1 MSVSRRSFIKTGV
14 VASSGLTLG
23 VSILASTN
31 KKSTSEKAY
40 DLHPLINISTDNEI
54 TLYAQNPEMGQG
66 VKTSLTMII
75 AEELDVDWSQ
85 VKIQQADWI
94 RGEDLQFSGGS
105 LSVRLNYQAMR
116 KAGATARIM
125 LLGAAAE
132 ALKTTTDMLQSRKG
146 FVVNTTNSKELT
158 YGSLVKLA
166 AKQKVPQEVELK
178 NNTDFNIIGTNTK
191 DVDLSKILQGS
202 QTYSIDLKLP
212 DMLYASFQRSPW
224 SDGQPIDYDD
234 SKTRKLKGYV
244 GTVSLSNSQNGG
256 RIIKENSPN
265 FVSGIAVIAKDSWTA
280 IKGAKLLS
288 VTWQKPDDPDSN
300 TKLKTAFKSTLKK
313 SGRTIREDGHLPVP
327 ASEETTSV
335 DSHYHLPFLAHVS
348 MEPMSCTAHVTDEEV
363 TVWAPTQN
371 PALLAESLAMVLQIK
386 PETIKIHVLRSGGA
400 FGRRFYADFV
410 VDTALLSK
418 KMNRPVKVIWTRE
431 EDIQHDYFRPASM
444 QRVRASLNKEN
455 NIISWHHKVVSY
467 PRSAFLKRGRPYSE
481 LDSYEFPA
489 GFIKNLKYEYTDV
502 EGSVPLGQWRA
513 VTHSSNV
520 FVVSGIIDE
529 LAKKAGI
536 DTVSLWHNLI
546 DAKPAVQVLENF
558 KFDASRMSRVL
569 AEVEHLS
576 NWHAQLPT
584 NSGRGI
590 AVSYNQGAWI
600 AMVAQVQIRNKQLVI
615 EHIYAAVDC
624 GLLINPIGAE
634 AQIQGGIIEGLSATL
649 LGEIT
654 LEDGIVEQSNFHD
667 YPLCRIHQIPE
678 INIKFIK
685 SNDVPR
691 GLGEVALPPVA
702 AAVCNAVYAA
712 NGKRIRSL
720 PVKQYFSV

>member
-1 MSVSRRSFIKTGV
+1 MSVSRRSFIKIGV

-23 VSILASTN
+23 VSILASSN
-31 KKSTSEKAY
+31 EKSASEITY
-40 DLHPLINISTDNEI
+40 NLHPLINISTDNEI
-54 TLYAQNPEMGQG
+54 TLFAQNPEMGQG

-75 AEELDVDWSQ
+75 AEELDVDWSK

-94 RGEDLQFSGGS
+94 KGEDLQFSGGS

-116 KAGATARIM
+116 KAGATARMM
-125 LLGAAAE
+125 LMNAAADVQKTTSDK
-132 ALKTTTDMLQSRKG
+132 LKTMKG
-146 FVVNTTNSKELT
+146 SVVNTANSRKLS

-166 AKQKVPQEVELK
+166 AKQQIPQEIELK
-178 NNTDFNIIGTNTK
+178 SNSDFNIIGTSTK
-191 DVDLSKILQGS
+191 DVDLDKILQGS

-234 SKTRKLKGYV
+234 SKARKLKGYID
-244 GTVSLSNSQNGG
+244 TVSLSNSQNGG

-288 VTWQKPDDPDSN
+288 VKWQKPDNQDSN
-300 TKLKTAFKSTLKK
+300 KKLNATFKSTLKK
-313 SGRTIREDGHLPVP
+313 PGRTIREDGHLPVP
-327 ASEETTSV
+327 VAEEKISV
-335 DSHYHLPFLAHVS
+335 DSQYHLPFLAHVS
-348 MEPMSCTAHVTDEEV
+348 MEPMNCTVHVTDKEV
-363 TVWAPTQN
+363 IVWAPTQN
-371 PALLAESLAMVLQIK
+371 PAHLAESLALVMKVK
-386 PETIKIHVLRSGGA
+386 PETIKVHVLRSGGA

-410 VDTALLSK
+410 VDAALLSK
-418 KMNRPVKVIWTRE
+418 KLKRPVKVVWTRE

-444 QRVRASLNKEN
+444 QQVRASLDNKN

-481 LDSYEFPA
+481 LDNYEFPA

-502 EGSVPLGQWRA
+502 EASVPLGQWRA
-513 VTHSSNV
+513 ITHSSNV

-536 DTVSLWHNLI
+536 DTASLWHNLI

-569 AEVEHLS
+569 AEVERLS
-576 NWHAQLPT
+576 DWHSQLPT

-600 AMVAQVQIRNKQLVI
+600 AMVAQVHIKNKQLVI
-615 EHIYAAVDC
+615 DHIHAAVDC
-624 GLLINPIGAE
+624 GLLINPVGAE

-654 LEDGIVEQSNFHD
+654 LAEGIVEQSNFHD

-678 INIKFIK
+678 IDIKFIK
-685 SNDVPR
+685 SSDVPR

-702 AAVCNAVYAA
+702 AAVCNAVFAA